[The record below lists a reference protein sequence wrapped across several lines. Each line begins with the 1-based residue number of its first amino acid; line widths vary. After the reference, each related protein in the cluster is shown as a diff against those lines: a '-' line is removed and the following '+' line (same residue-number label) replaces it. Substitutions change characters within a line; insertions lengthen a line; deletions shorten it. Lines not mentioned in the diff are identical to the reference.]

1 MSGLPCEACQ
11 EPMVVLNS
19 HDPVLDNAN
28 RVVFPRSRTCV
39 TEGCEFYLVRRV
51 TYEVVA
57 PLDDDISIVSNTH
70 TKLVRGKGR
79 AMPAR
84 AELFPNDPLNP
95 TPGGSP

>member
-1 MSGLPCEACQ
+1 
-11 EPMVVLNS
+11 MVVLNS
-19 HDPVLDNAN
+19 RDTVLDDAN
-28 RVVFPRSRTCV
+28 RVVFLRERTCV
-39 TEGCEFYLVRRV
+39 TQRCEFYLVRRV

-57 PLDDDISIVSNTH
+57 PLDDDIYIVPNTH
-70 TKLVRGKGR
+70 TRVVRGKGR